1 MWFEGDAWWIEDL
14 NSTNGIY
21 LKGRRV
27 KKRRLKDG
35 DLFVIGEHEL
45 LYVKESPPVD

>member
-1 MWFEGDAWWIEDL
+1 M
-14 NSTNGIY
+14 
-21 LKGRRV
+21 KGQRI

-45 LYVKESPPVD
+45 LYVRDQSTDAGENDISEIAEAE